1 MRRTVEEK
9 ARVKG
14 KDMKK
19 TYHLCLSAGDEVMF
33 RDLEDYHR
41 GFNCFALAL
50 YKTGS
55 TGLAEAEMSTH
66 THQLVQ
72 TTDPGGFMYCFR
84 QPYSMYFNNKYHREG
99 RLAEEQHFSMETV
112 GYHHILAAAS
122 YTLRN
127 AVHHGV
133 APTPYAYPYC
143 SANAIYRKEMGKFI
157 DEPLLPV
164 RSYSRHIG
172 RRAEFPDSYKMT
184 ASGVFTRESVLDIPQ
199 MEALY
204 GTPRAFNFYMTR
216 KSSEEW
222 EAEQKKDGNM
232 LQPVNLQLIEK
243 GVGMQ
248 DINKMILF
256 EGGKADYRRISD
268 IDLCTELDNLA
279 RNRYG
284 KHSVYQLSLKE
295 KQDIAEHLYRV
306 RHIDE
311 AKIRRCLVLP
321 KHL

>member
-157 DEPLLPV
+157 DEKLLPV
-164 RSYSRHIG
+164 RSYSRYIG

-184 ASGVFTRESVLDIPQ
+184 ESGVFTRESVLDIPQ

-222 EAEQKKDGNM
+222 EAEQKKDGDM

-279 RNRYG
+279 RNHYG